1 MDSSIQNRRLKAN
14 DLARRSSDDF
24 CKAYGQAPLDLIAPF
39 ERDEI
44 IIGRRVGSG
53 SFSFVYEIQTFHL
66 RPDQSDIYTE
76 EQVERREATARSVNY
91 GAKYV
96 MKCLKDELEHSED
109 EDLFIEAAQDIAHEA
124 EMLAAVSH
132 PNIVKLHGVI
142 ANRHDAFLDGASS
155 FFIILERLESTL
167 SDRIEVWAKEKN
179 SFNPK
184 RSLKSLSSSFATGIS
199 GHSSSGA
206 LDKLEKD
213 SGPEGD
219 DAAGS
224 IDTRIR
230 IASFLAGA
238 VEHLHSQGIIFHD
251 LKPDNVGF
259 DMLGNLKLFD
269 FGLARF
275 MPQYGDAYEDLYE
288 MSGAGTP
295 RFCAPEVFFEKPYNL
310 KADVYS
316 FGVVLWEIMCL
327 KKPFAKCK
335 HRKEFEK
342 ALKRVDK
349 VLAINRKWPRSIQ
362 DPIRRSLSGDHA
374 ERPTMREVCNV
385 LNDCV
390 LGLEDSEFENTDTT
404 STLTRSKS
412 FVLPS
417 RLSSKG
423 VIRKFGASLTSA
435 VSSTPIKND
444 HTYRRHLSE
453 TSGTGSTIGTFEDF
467 LLQESEKKEQE
478 HEQEQSLHSL
488 QADILEV

>member
-24 CKAYGQAPLDLIAPF
+24 YKAYGQAPLDFIAPF

-44 IIGRRVGSG
+44 IVGRRVGSG

-66 RPDQSDIYTE
+66 RSDQSDVYTE
-76 EQVERREATARSVNY
+76 EQVERREATVRSVNY

-142 ANRHDAFLDGASS
+142 ANHHDAFLDGASS

-167 SDRIEVWAKEKN
+167 SDRIEVWAKESKKSSK
-179 SFNPK
+179 SF
-184 RSLKSLSSSFATGIS
+184 SL
-199 GHSSSGA
+199 
-206 LDKLEKD
+206 DN
-213 SGPEGD
+213 
-219 DAAGS
+219 
-224 IDTRIR
+224 RIR
-230 IASFLAGA
+230 VASSLAGA

-295 RFCAPEVFFEKPYNL
+295 RFSAPEVFFEKPYNL

-342 ALKRVDK
+342 ALSQGNA
-349 VLAINRKWPRSIQ
+349 LAINRKWPRSIQ

-374 ERPTMREVCNV
+374 ERPTMREVCNILDASREIKYCTDDYCSTRKEPSKSSSKRFFLKFSSSTASSTSATADTLQDL
-385 LNDCV
+385 LND
-390 LGLEDSEFENTDTT
+390 S
-404 STLTRSKS
+404 
-412 FVLPS
+412 
-417 RLSSKG
+417 
-423 VIRKFGASLTSA
+423 
-435 VSSTPIKND
+435 
-444 HTYRRHLSE
+444 
-453 TSGTGSTIGTFEDF
+453 
-467 LLQESEKKEQE
+467 
-478 HEQEQSLHSL
+478 EQSIT
-488 QADILEV
+488 A

>member
-76 EQVERREATARSVNY
+76 EQVERREATVRSVNY

-142 ANRHDAFLDGASS
+142 ANRHDAFLDGATS
-155 FFIILERLESTL
+155 FFVILERLERTL
-167 SDRIEVWAKEKN
+167 SDEIEVWAKEKN

-184 RSLKSLSSSFATGIS
+184 RSLKSLSSSFTTGIS
-199 GHSSSGA
+199 GYSSSGA

-213 SGPEGD
+213 SGAEGD
-219 DAAGS
+219 DAGS
-224 IDTRIR
+224 LDNRIR
-230 IASFLAGA
+230 TASFLVGA
-238 VEHLHSQGIIFHD
+238 VEYLHSQRIIFHD

-275 MPQYGDAYEDLYE
+275 MPEYGGAYEDLYE
-288 MSGAGTP
+288 MNGAGTP
-295 RFCAPEVFFEKPYNL
+295 RFSAPEVFFEKPYNL

-342 ALKRVDK
+342 ALKSVDK

-374 ERPTMREVCNV
+374 ERPTMREICNV

-404 STLTRSKS
+404 SSLTRSKS

-423 VIRKFGASLTSA
+423 IIRKFGSSLTSA
-435 VSSTPIKND
+435 VSATPIKND
-444 HTYRRHLSE
+444 DTYRRHLSE

-478 HEQEQSLHSL
+478 QEQSLHSL
-488 QADILEV
+488 QEDILEV

>member
-1 MDSSIQNRRLKAN
+1 
-14 DLARRSSDDF
+14 
-24 CKAYGQAPLDLIAPF
+24 
-39 ERDEI
+39 
-44 IIGRRVGSG
+44 
-53 SFSFVYEIQTFHL
+53 
-66 RPDQSDIYTE
+66 
-76 EQVERREATARSVNY
+76 
-91 GAKYV
+91 
-96 MKCLKDELEHSED
+96 MKCLKAELEHSED
-109 EDLFIEAAQDIAHEA
+109 EDLFIEAAQGIAHEA

-132 PNIVKLHGVI
+132 PNIVKLQGVI

-155 FFIILERLESTL
+155 FFIILERLERTL
-167 SDRIEVWAKEKN
+167 SDKIEVWAKEKN
-179 SFNPK
+179 SFNPQ
-184 RSLKSLSSSFATGIS
+184 RSLKSLSSSFTTGIS

-206 LDKLEKD
+206 LDKFEKD
-213 SGPEGD
+213 SGAEGD
-219 DAAGS
+219 DAGS
-224 IDTRIR
+224 LDNRIR
-230 IASFLAGA
+230 TASFLAGA
-238 VEHLHSQGIIFHD
+238 VEYLHSQGIIFHD

-269 FGLARF
+269 FGLARL
-275 MPQYGDAYEDLYE
+275 MPEYGGAYEDLYE
-288 MSGAGTP
+288 MNGAGTP
-295 RFCAPEVFFEKPYNL
+295 RFSAPEVFFEKPYNL

-349 VLAINRKWPRSIQ
+349 VLAINRKWPRSIR

-374 ERPTMREVCNV
+374 ERPTMREVCSV

-404 STLTRSKS
+404 STLTRSKR

-423 VIRKFGASLTSA
+423 VIRKFRSSLTSA
-435 VSSTPIKND
+435 VSATPIKND

-478 HEQEQSLHSL
+478 HGQEQSLHSL
-488 QADILEV
+488 Q

>member
-1 MDSSIQNRRLKAN
+1 MGRTLSNSHTHSTWPKE
-14 DLARRSSDDF
+14 RSSDDF

-53 SFSFVYEIQTFHL
+53 SFSSVYEIQTFHL

-76 EQVERREATARSVNY
+76 EQVERREATVRSVNY

-142 ANRHDAFLDGASS
+142 ANHHDAFLDGASS

-167 SDRIEVWAKEKN
+167 SDRIEVWAKESKKSSK
-179 SFNPK
+179 SF
-184 RSLKSLSSSFATGIS
+184 SL
-199 GHSSSGA
+199 
-206 LDKLEKD
+206 DN
-213 SGPEGD
+213 
-219 DAAGS
+219 
-224 IDTRIR
+224 RIR
-230 IASFLAGA
+230 VASSLAGA

-275 MPQYGDAYEDLYE
+275 MPEYGDAYEDLYE
-288 MSGAGTP
+288 MNGAGTP
-295 RFCAPEVFFEKPYNL
+295 RFSAPEVNFDKPYNL

-342 ALKRVDK
+342 ALKRVDNA
-349 VLAINRKWPRSIQ
+349 LAINRKWPRSIQ

-374 ERPTMREVCNV
+374 ERPPMREVCNV

-390 LGLEDSEFENTDTT
+390 LGLEDSGFENTDTT

-423 VIRKFGASLTSA
+423 VVIRKFGSSLTSA
-435 VSSTPIKND
+435 VSATPIKND

-453 TSGTGSTIGTFEDF
+453 TSGTGSGTGSAIGTFEDF

-478 HEQEQSLHSL
+478 QEQEQSLHSL
-488 QADILEV
+488 QEDILEV

>member
-1 MDSSIQNRRLKAN
+1 MGRTLSNSHTHSTWPKE
-14 DLARRSSDDF
+14 RSSDDF

-53 SFSFVYEIQTFHL
+53 SFSSVYEIQTFHL

-76 EQVERREATARSVNY
+76 EQVERREATVRSVNY

-96 MKCLKDELEHSED
+96 MKCLKDELEHSAD

-155 FFIILERLESTL
+155 FFIVLERLESTL

-184 RSLKSLSSSFATGIS
+184 RSLKSLSSSFTTGIS

-224 IDTRIR
+224 LDTRIR

-275 MPQYGDAYEDLYE
+275 MPLYGDAYEDLYE

-295 RFCAPEVFFEKPYNL
+295 RFSSPEVFFEKPYNL

-342 ALKRVDK
+342 ALSQGNA
-349 VLAINRKWPRSIQ
+349 LAINRKWPRSIQ

-374 ERPTMREVCNV
+374 ERPTMREVCNILDASREV
-385 LNDCV
+385 EYC
-390 LGLEDSEFENTDTT
+390 TDDYC
-404 STLTRSKS
+404 STRKESSKS
-412 FVLPS
+412 
-417 RLSSKG
+417 SSK
-423 VIRKFGASLTSA
+423 RFFLKFSSSTASSTSA
-435 VSSTPIKND
+435 TAD
-444 HTYRRHLSE
+444 T
-453 TSGTGSTIGTFEDF
+453 
-467 LLQESEKKEQE
+467 LQD
-478 HEQEQSLHSL
+478 L
-488 QADILEV
+488 